1 MVERKYEDLSI
12 GDSASLKQTASTEYV
27 AAMAELTGDKNPV
40 HLDDEYA
47 RSSIFGRKIAHGL
60 FCDGM
65 VSRMLGTDLPGLGT
79 IYMEK
84 HIRFKAP
91 VYIDDEIET
100 TLTIVELTDEK
111 RLVDL
116 SFECKKADGTV
127 VAKGNVRVKLP

>member
-100 TLTIVELTDEK
+100 TLTIIELNDEK

-116 SFECKKADGTV
+116 SFECKKADETV
-127 VAKGNVRVKLP
+127 VAMGNVRVKLP